1 MFVGGYIIVYLQNK
15 KINYNLNMIEKYKQQ
30 LEELTKEKITFKN
43 RHWQSRSFYYR
54 FEESKNK
61 IVCYAKAQT
70 IQNKELE
77 IK

>member
-1 MFVGGYIIVYLQNK
+1 
-15 KINYNLNMIEKYKQQ
+15 MIEKYKQQ
-30 LEELTKEKITFKN
+30 LEELTKERITYRN
-43 RHWQSRSFYYR
+43 RHWQSASFYYR

-70 IQNKELE
+70 IKNKELE

>member
-1 MFVGGYIIVYLQNK
+1 MKVEQYF
-15 KINYNLNMIEKYKQQ
+15 NMIEKYKAQ
-30 LEELTKEKITFKN
+30 LEELTKEKITYRN
-43 RHWQSRSFYYR
+43 RHWQSSSFYYR

>member
-1 MFVGGYIIVYLQNK
+1 MIQTEEQPK
-15 KINYNLNMIEKYKQQ
+15 KKRNNNMEQVEKYKQQ
-30 LEELTKEKITFKN
+30 LEELTKERITYRN
-43 RHWQSRSFYYR
+43 RHWQSRSYYYR

>member
-1 MFVGGYIIVYLQNK
+1 
-15 KINYNLNMIEKYKQQ
+15 MIEKYKEH

-70 IQNKELE
+70 IKNKELE

>member
-1 MFVGGYIIVYLQNK
+1 MIQTEEQPK
-15 KINYNLNMIEKYKQQ
+15 KKRNNNMEQVEKYKQQ
-30 LEELTKEKITFKN
+30 LEELTKERITYRN
-43 RHWQSRSFYYR
+43 RHWQSPSFYYR

>member
-1 MFVGGYIIVYLQNK
+1 MKNTVL
-15 KINYNLNMIEKYKQQ
+15 EQ
-30 LEELTKEKITFKN
+30 LEELTEEKITFKN
-43 RHWQSRSFYYR
+43 RHEQSSSFYYR

-61 IVCYAKAQT
+61 IVCYTKAQT

>member
-1 MFVGGYIIVYLQNK
+1 MKNTVL
-15 KINYNLNMIEKYKQQ
+15 EQ
-30 LEELTKEKITFKN
+30 LEELTKERITYRN
-43 RHWQSRSFYYR
+43 RHWQSASFYYR

-77 IK
+77 LK